1 MIGDKVLFVPVMAKW
16 PVRCYMVGTVCSVT
30 GKFATVVD
38 VTGVLHTVYLASV
51 VTVSSPTVSIAPF
64 CLH

>member
-1 MIGDKVLFVPVMAKW
+1 MIQLDDKVLFVPTMPKW
-16 PVRCYMVGTVCSVT
+16 PVRCYMLGTVCSVA

-51 VTVSSPTVSIAPF
+51 VTVSSPTVSTA
-64 CLH
+64 L